1 MGKNCRF
8 YVDIM
13 AMHEEVTG
21 SCNLVIVKKPDGE
34 TVRFVIDCG
43 LFQEVEYDEL
53 NSVLPFNADNV
64 DFCLVT
70 HVHVDHIGRLPYMV
84 KSGFYKPIYATET
97 ICKLLP
103 LALND
108 SFKVLS
114 SVSKRKNVKCLYSE
128 EDVTRTLELLE
139 PCKYDETIQVHENI
153 KVTFLNNGHLIGAS
167 LILVQISYPGYEDI
181 NLLFTGDYNNKNIFF
196 DVNPIPQWILDLP
209 LTVIQESTYGDM
221 NSNEITKCF
230 QDNIKKC
237 LNNGG
242 TVVALVFSLG
252 RAQEILYELR
262 TMQKNGELDLQI
274 PIYFDGKLAIRYT
287 DLYIKDGLDVKDE
300 MREFLPENLT
310 FVDKLTRSA
319 VLADTNKKVILTT
332 SGMGTYGPAQTYIP
346 EYIARKNALIQF
358 TGYTAEGTLGS
369 RLKGTEFGEVV
380 EVGGLIAKKIANVE
394 YTTEYSA
401 HAKADEMIEF
411 LKQFNNLKLVLVN
424 HGKIKTKNIFAE
436 RILKEVDTK
445 RVGLLGREY
454 FFRVDPYGLVKT
466 LSTKFE

>member
-21 SCNLVIVKKPDGE
+21 SCNLVIVKTPDGE

-53 NSVLPFNADNV
+53 NSVLPFNAESV

-84 KSGFYKPIYATET
+84 KSGFYKTIYATET
-97 ICKLLP
+97 TCKLLP

-128 EDVTRTLELLE
+128 DDVTRTLELLE

-358 TGYTAEGTLGS
+358 TGYTAEGTLG
-369 RLKGTEFGEVV
+369 
-380 EVGGLIAKKIANVE
+380 GLIAKKIANVE